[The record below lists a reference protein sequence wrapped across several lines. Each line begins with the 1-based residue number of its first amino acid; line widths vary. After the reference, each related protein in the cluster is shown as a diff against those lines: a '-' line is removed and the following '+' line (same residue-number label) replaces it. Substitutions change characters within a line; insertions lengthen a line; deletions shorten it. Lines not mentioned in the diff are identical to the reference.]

1 MLLVLVLLAWG
12 SLQDILHR
20 ASRQEPSDPEGK
32 RVWES
37 LLRQAA
43 EAQINGRIRMAD
55 QASFSNTVGVK
66 WRPNFKLQFFRVSEP
81 VAPTWTGADPKGTD
95 DSFAHTGASEQQ
107 QAVWQ
112 SIYDWMKGEEKESA
126 SALSDGEV
134 TRLSGLISTLET
146 IADEPQRIGSAYGAR
161 RASAS
166 ARSRSLVP
174 ILLCCL
180 PACLFPIF
188 SFFLSFFS
196 LSDHG
201 EGVSLLSQRSAVL
214 QRPVQTPRWLR
225 SSTLC
230 APTRSASTAQ
240 ACTVSRPQGNQP
252 PQPSCG

>member
-37 LLRQAA
+37 LLREAA

-55 QASFSNTVGVK
+55 QASFSNKVGVK

-134 TRLSGLISTLET
+134 TRLSGLISTLGT
-146 IADEPQRIGSAYGAR
+146 IADEPQRIGSAVNKGTVQVNGSFEHIIAQDAGGLIEPDMVR
-161 RASAS
+161 
-166 ARSRSLVP
+166 LH
-174 ILLCCL
+174 ILMRTGKERGIGHWR
-180 PACLFPIF
+180 F
-188 SFFLSFFS
+188 
-196 LSDHG
+196 
-201 EGVSLLSQRSAVL
+201 
-214 QRPVQTPRWLR
+214 
-225 SSTLC
+225 
-230 APTRSASTAQ
+230 
-240 ACTVSRPQGNQP
+240 
-252 PQPSCG
+252 

>member
-1 MLLVLVLLAWG
+1 VLLVLVLLAWG

-37 LLRQAA
+37 LLREAA

-55 QASFSNTVGVK
+55 QASFSNKVGVK

-188 SFFLSFFS
+188 FFLSFFLFS
-196 LSDHG
+196 F
-201 EGVSLLSQRSAVL
+201 
-214 QRPVQTPRWLR
+214 
-225 SSTLC
+225 
-230 APTRSASTAQ
+230 
-240 ACTVSRPQGNQP
+240 
-252 PQPSCG
+252 